1 MSEFTEID
9 RIVNRH
15 KARLLSQLE
24 EVSCP
29 AVYVQAV
36 RNALDWL
43 RSDLNEMEGREDE
56 GPLYPP
62 VRK

>member
-1 MSEFTEID
+1 MSEFTDID

-56 GPLYPP
+56 GPLLSP

>member
-43 RSDLNEMEGREDE
+43 RSDLNEMEGR
-56 GPLYPP
+56 
-62 VRK
+62 